1 MDLVTLNGDEAVT
14 TTLAIAEGT
23 ENDHASVIKLVRTY
37 LADLE
42 EFGSV
47 AFETRSQ
54 ARGNSG
60 FEIQNGEGSDLKSH
74 PSGAGR
80 PTEYAKLNEQQ
91 STLLLT
97 YMRNGDVVRGF
108 KKRLVHA
115 FFQMAQQLAA
125 RKFDPAA
132 VLADPAAMRGL
143 LLTYTEKVLA
153 LEEVVAVQAPK
164 VATHDRI
171 AAAEGSLC
179 MRDAAKALQMR
190 PIDLKNWLI
199 VNRWIYGRPGHSGWL
214 AYQDRIM
221 QGVMCHKVS
230 TVQREDGTEKVV
242 EQPRITSKGL
252 TRIGNALAKTP
263 SAA

>member
-1 MDLVTLNGDEAVT
+1 MNEMILSPGEAT
-14 TTLAIAEGT
+14 ITSREIAELVEKRHDNVKRTIETLVEQG
-23 ENDHASVIKLVRTY
+23 VIESPQI
-37 LADLE
+37 E
-42 EFGSV
+42 EIPTATKPGIAYRFTGEQGKRDSIVVV
-47 AFETRSQ
+47 AQLSPEFT
-54 ARGNSG
+54 A
-60 FEIQNGEGSDLKSH
+60 
-74 PSGAGR
+74 
-80 PTEYAKLNEQQ
+80 
-91 STLLLT
+91 
-97 YMRNGDVVRGF
+97 
-108 KKRLVHA
+108 RLVDRWQELEA
-115 FFQMAQQLAA
+115 KVA
-125 RKFDPAA
+125 KFDPVA

-153 LEEVVAVQAPK
+153 LEEVIAVQAPK
-164 VATHDRI
+164 VQTHDRI

-242 EQPRITSKGL
+242 EQPRITPKGL
-252 TRIGNALAKTP
+252 TRIGNELTNKP
-263 SAA
+263 VAA

>member
-1 MDLVTLNGDEAVT
+1 MNELILTPGEATITSREIADLVDSRHDSVKRTIERLVEAAVIVQPPLVDEP
-14 TTLAIAEGT
+14 GT
-23 ENDHASVIKLVRTY
+23 DAM
-37 LADLE
+37 
-42 EFGSV
+42 
-47 AFETRSQ
+47 
-54 ARGNSG
+54 
-60 FEIQNGEGSDLKSH
+60 
-74 PSGAGR
+74 GR
-80 PTEYAKLNEQQ
+80 PRPVQVFRFTGEQGKRD
-91 STLLLT
+91 SI
-97 YMRNGDVVRGF
+97 VVVAQLSPEF
-108 KKRLVHA
+108 TARLVDRWQELEA
-115 FFQMAQQLAA
+115 KVA
-125 RKFDPAA
+125 KFDPVA

-153 LEEVVAVQAPK
+153 LEEVIAVQAPK
-164 VATHDRI
+164 VQTHDRI

-242 EQPRITSKGL
+242 EQPRITPKGL
-252 TRIGNALAKTP
+252 TKIGNDLAKMP
-263 SAA
+263 VAA